1 MYRFFLDKNKTLDVG
16 PFYTRMKTAYTGP
29 VNTRIKIRLGLQS
42 SQKVYMAPVKLIS
55 KNRCRFGLKKNCKL
69 LEVRFIQE

>member
-29 VNTRIKIRLGLQS
+29 VNTRIKIRLT
-42 SQKVYMAPVKLIS
+42 IES
-55 KNRCRFGLKKNCKL
+55 KGIYGPGQINK
-69 LEVRFIQE
+69 